1 LVFSL
6 IPANTFAVA
15 ASDISGHW
23 AQVKIQSWIDKG
35 LIKGYPDGTFKPD
48 QNVTRAEFMTLA
60 NRAFGYTTVVPIT
73 YTDVKAGSW
82 YAPEVAKAKAAGYI
96 TGYPDGTM
104 KPQNPITREEVA
116 TIVARIKN
124 LTSDANAADKY
135 TDAAKI
141 GSWSKGGVGT
151 VTSAKIMQGY
161 PDGSFMPQGLM
172 TRAEVV
178 VASDNALHYTA
189 PVANIAVSAITV
201 TPTTMA
207 LTAGG
212 ATGAITATVGPS
224 KATNKI
230 VTWSSSNAAV
240 ATVAGG
246 VVTPVAAGAAVIT
259 ATTAA
264 GSFTATCTVTVTP
277 PVVSRGSAPA
287 PTTYTVTFD
296 SQGGTPTPDPIT
308 GIAFGASVT
317 LPTAPTKAGNTFAS
331 WNTAADGTGTAFAAD
346 TAVTASITVYA
357 QWTINTYTLTY
368 NHDANGTISG
378 TTPQTVNYGA
388 SGAQVTA
395 VPADHYH
402 FVSWSDASTTNP
414 RTDINVT
421 ANITVTASFAIDT
434 FTATF
439 KDYDGTTVLG
449 TSTVNYNTAAT
460 APSNPTRTGY
470 TFSHWDV
477 PFTNVIAN
485 MIVTATYTINS
496 YTVTFDKNG
505 GTTEAS
511 PASIPTNYNTT
522 VTLPTAP
529 AKTGYTFASW
539 NTAAGGGGTAFTAA
553 TPVTA
558 SLTVYAKWTI
568 DTFTLTYTAG
578 ANGTISGTTPQTVNY
593 GSNGTTVTAVPDLHY
608 HFVEW
613 SDHVATAARTDTN
626 VTANI
631 TVTASFAIDTRV
643 LTVLKTGNG
652 QVGLVPTGT
661 SPQAYGYGTVV
672 TLTATPDTGWHF
684 VSWTSATPI
693 IDHPEQA
700 TVTMDGDRN
709 VTANFAIDTF
719 TLTYSHDANG
729 TISGTTPQTVNYGA
743 SGAQVTAVPADHYHF
758 VSWSDASTTNPRTD
772 INVTANITVTASFAI
787 DTFTATFKD
796 WNGTVL
802 GTSTV
807 NYNTAATAPSNPTR
821 TGYTFAS
828 WDVPFTNI
836 VANMI
841 VTATYTINQYTVTF
855 DSRGGTTPSPTS
867 TSVTYGSTYGT
878 LPTVTSTGYTFAGW
892 FTAATDGTL
901 VTAGTTVSITA
912 DQTLYAQWTANTY
925 TVTFDGNTGGTPSL
939 GSKSVTYAS
948 TYGTLATVT
957 KTGYTFAGWFT
968 ATSGGTLV
976 TAGTTVSITADQT
989 LYAQWT
995 VITNVTS
1002 LSFATSSDNNT
1013 VTITLAGGTF
1023 KTGAIVATDFTFAG
1037 YDAVALGAGTFTRT
1051 SDTVV
1056 TITNLTGLDSY
1067 YHEWDTVTVLAAT
1080 QATQASSVAG
1090 AASTAAAPVIETVST
1105 IASGAVNPTVTVTG
1119 TNFKYPPSV
1128 DELTVGVGTTNLT
1141 YVGLGCS
1148 SATVMY
1154 VYFNGTAKAG
1164 DVTIQANTSRFNP
1177 ASASVSNTLTVTI
1190 P

>member
-1 LVFSL
+1 
-6 IPANTFAVA
+6 
-15 ASDISGHW
+15 
-23 AQVKIQSWIDKG
+23 
-35 LIKGYPDGTFKPD
+35 
-48 QNVTRAEFMTLA
+48 
-60 NRAFGYTTVVPIT
+60 
-73 YTDVKAGSW
+73 
-82 YAPEVAKAKAAGYI
+82 
-96 TGYPDGTM
+96 
-104 KPQNPITREEVA
+104 
-116 TIVARIKN
+116 
-124 LTSDANAADKY
+124 
-135 TDAAKI
+135 
-141 GSWSKGGVGT
+141 
-151 VTSAKIMQGY
+151 
-161 PDGSFMPQGLM
+161 
-172 TRAEVV
+172 
-178 VASDNALHYTA
+178 
-189 PVANIAVSAITV
+189 
-201 TPTTMA
+201 
-207 LTAGG
+207 
-212 ATGAITATVGPS
+212 
-224 KATNKI
+224 
-230 VTWSSSNAAV
+230 
-240 ATVAGG
+240 
-246 VVTPVAAGAAVIT
+246 
-259 ATTAA
+259 
-264 GSFTATCTVTVTP
+264 
-277 PVVSRGSAPA
+277 
-287 PTTYTVTFD
+287 
-296 SQGGTPTPDPIT
+296 
-308 GIAFGASVT
+308 
-317 LPTAPTKAGNTFAS
+317 
-331 WNTAADGTGTAFAAD
+331 
-346 TAVTASITVYA
+346 
-357 QWTINTYTLTY
+357 
-368 NHDANGTISG
+368 
-378 TTPQTVNYGA
+378 
-388 SGAQVTA
+388 
-395 VPADHYH
+395 
-402 FVSWSDASTTNP
+402 
-414 RTDINVT
+414 
-421 ANITVTASFAIDT
+421 
-434 FTATF
+434 
-439 KDYDGTTVLG
+439 
-449 TSTVNYNTAAT
+449 
-460 APSNPTRTGY
+460 
-470 TFSHWDV
+470 
-477 PFTNVIAN
+477 
-485 MIVTATYTINS
+485 
-496 YTVTFDKNG
+496 
-505 GTTEAS
+505 
-511 PASIPTNYNTT
+511 
-522 VTLPTAP
+522 
-529 AKTGYTFASW
+529 
-539 NTAAGGGGTAFTAA
+539 
-553 TPVTA
+553 
-558 SLTVYAKWTI
+558 
-568 DTFTLTYTAG
+568 
-578 ANGTISGTTPQTVNY
+578 
-593 GSNGTTVTAVPDLHY
+593 
-608 HFVEW
+608 
-613 SDHVATAARTDTN
+613 
-626 VTANI
+626 
-631 TVTASFAIDTRV
+631 
-643 LTVLKTGNG
+643 
-652 QVGLVPTGT
+652 
-661 SPQAYGYGTVV
+661 
-672 TLTATPDTGWHF
+672 
-684 VSWTSATPI
+684 
-693 IDHPEQA
+693 
-700 TVTMDGDRN
+700 MDGDRN

-892 FTAATDGTL
+892 FTAATD
-901 VTAGTTVSITA
+901 
-912 DQTLYAQWTANTY
+912 
-925 TVTFDGNTGGTPSL
+925 
-939 GSKSVTYAS
+939 
-948 TYGTLATVT
+948 
-957 KTGYTFAGWFT
+957 
-968 ATSGGTLV
+968 GTLV